1 MKRMNE
7 GRRNGAAFWY
17 SSSGWGVFC
26 SSNSRRWAQTG
37 PKGASCCGPPISLVH
52 SALLV
57 AIAPRPVMVTFSTL
71 APPIKGT
78 GVRHSMPCALPFVNG
93 SLAAG
98 KLSVAPASMWST
110 RLLTS
115 SMGPV
120 T

>member
-1 MKRMNE
+1 M
-7 GRRNGAAFWY
+7 
-17 SSSGWGVFC
+17 
-26 SSNSRRWAQTG
+26 
-37 PKGASCCGPPISLVH
+37 SLVH

-57 AIAPRPVMVTFSTL
+57 VITPRPVMVTFSTFV
-71 APPIKGT
+71 PPIRGT

-98 KLSVAPASMWST
+98 NRSVAPASMWST